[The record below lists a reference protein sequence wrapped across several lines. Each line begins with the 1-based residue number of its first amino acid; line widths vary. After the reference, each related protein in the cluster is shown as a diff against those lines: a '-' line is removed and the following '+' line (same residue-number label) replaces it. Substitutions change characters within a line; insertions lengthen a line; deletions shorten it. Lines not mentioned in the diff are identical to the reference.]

1 MLKWYKEPAE
11 NSDVVISTR
20 IRLARNLKKY
30 PFSPKLDEKQAANMV
45 KEVREVSTT
54 LQGQMNKQLFSCN
67 VDALTDTDKTA
78 MVERHIISPY
88 LVEKK
93 QNTGLILSEDEKISI
108 MINEE
113 DHLRIQSITGGMN
126 IVEAFKTA
134 NEIDDIA
141 NEVLGFAFHE
151 QYGYLTAC
159 PTNVGTGLRA
169 SYMVFLPALTTAG
182 KIVKLG
188 EELGQY
194 GIALRGTYGEA
205 TKSVGSLYQISNQK
219 TLGSTEREIIDN
231 LNRIVEQVMK
241 QERRQRDHMLTGN
254 YDEIEDKVHRSYGI
268 LKHAKLIS
276 SSDAM
281 TLLAQLKL
289 GMDLKMIQ
297 LGEGYNVHELMMEIQ
312 PGNLQSNL
320 DKNIGSVQRDKYRA
334 DYIRKKLPE
343 IS

>member
-1 MLKWYKEPAE
+1 MLKWYKEPAK
-11 NSDVVISTR
+11 NNDVVISSR
-20 IRLARNLKKY
+20 IRLARNLKKF
-30 PFSPKLDEKQAANMV
+30 PFSPKLTDQQAVELV
-45 KEVREVSTT
+45 KEVKEASVAME
-54 LQGQMNKQLFSCN
+54 GQSKKKFFSCN
-67 VDALTDTDKTA
+67 VDIMSDTDKTA
-78 MVERHIISPY
+78 MVERHIISPL

-126 IVEAFKTA
+126 IGEAFRTA
-134 NEIDDIA
+134 NEVDDIT
-141 NEVLGFAFHE
+141 NEVLGFAYHE

-159 PTNVGTGLRA
+159 PTNVGTGMRA
-169 SYMVFLPALTTAG
+169 SYMVFLPALTAAG
-182 KIVKLG
+182 KIIKLG

-219 TLGSTEREIIDN
+219 TLGSTEREIIEN

-241 QERRQRDHMLTGN
+241 QERRQREHMLTNN
-254 YDEIEDKVHRSYGI
+254 YDEIEDKVHRSYGV
-268 LKHAKLIS
+268 LKYAKLLS

-281 TLLAQLKL
+281 ALLAQLKL
-289 GMDLKMIQ
+289 GMDMNMIH
-297 LGEGYNVHELMMEIQ
+297 LGENYNVHELMMEIQ
-312 PGNLQSNL
+312 PGNLQCNL
-320 DKNIGSVQRDKYRA
+320 DKNVGSVQRDKYRA

-343 IS
+343 IN